1 MLIIIIQLVF
11 SVCCLS
17 VADFLQRLLQRKRL
31 LNWSPCVCVCVL
43 RVLVCSDV
51 VIIIVVFPQSVAAVL
66 VCSLS
71 ISFTP
76 HIEFYYRKLYYYYV
90 LHSLFFMFSL
100 GLVFFLFQAFL
111 LLLHTGFIFLMQ
123 IFMITPRWWC
133 SFIRF
138 LPTSVLMPK
147 YAKFFKNCSEEHGRP
162 DCVLHLKGVFI
173 NVHFLVIRLDCFLL
187 RVGQN
192 IEFSACFTIRKLR
205 VRKINSK
212 GIQSHENFF
221 TMVITL
227 EITHFIMLIKTLNFQ
242 AHELASTKHFKHNH
256 WLTGCNWS
264 STKAPLSVL
273 TLKKVIS
280 CFPLQIEVT
289 CVLYLFSQ
297 HIWTDELIGSGSS
310 ISARKWPI

>member
-1 MLIIIIQLVF
+1 LFFLCAVSLLLIFFRGSFREKGCWTGPRV
-11 SVCCLS
+11 
-17 VADFLQRLLQRKRL
+17 
-31 LNWSPCVCVCVL
+31 CVCVCYVCLCVL
-43 RVLVCSDV
+43 MLLLLLLCSLNQLLLCSFVLYPSLSLGTLSSIIENY
-51 VIIIVVFPQSVAAVL
+51 IIIMYSTRF
-66 VCSLS
+66 
-71 ISFTP
+71 
-76 HIEFYYRKLYYYYV
+76 
-90 LHSLFFMFSL
+90 FFMFSL

-147 YAKFFKNCSEEHGRP
+147 YAKFLKNCSEEHGRP

-212 GIQSHENFF
+212 GIRSHENFF